1 MPECYIRGSTIKYLR
16 ISDEVIE
23 NYKEDTSNRG
33 GSGNMGRRDGGRGG
47 GRGGSSQRG
56 GGNAGRPGG
65 QQRGGGSGGGQ
76 FNQANRR
83 PANNLSGSNLGGG
96 ARPPKQQRK

>member
-33 GSGNMGRRDGGRGG
+33 GSGNMGRRDGGGRGG
-47 GRGGSSQRG
+47 GRGGGSAQRG
-56 GGNAGRPGG
+56 GGNVGRPGG
-65 QQRGGGSGGGQ
+65 QQQRGGGQ
-76 FNQANRR
+76 FNQGNRR
-83 PANNLSGSNLGGG
+83 PANNT
-96 ARPPKQQRK
+96 